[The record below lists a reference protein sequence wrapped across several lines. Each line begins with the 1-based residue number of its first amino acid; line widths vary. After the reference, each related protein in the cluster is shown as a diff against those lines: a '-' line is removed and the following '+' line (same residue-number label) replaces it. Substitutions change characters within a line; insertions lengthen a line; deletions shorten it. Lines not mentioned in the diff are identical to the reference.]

1 MALRG
6 TLGAGAGWDGRQTDT
21 LGLHIL
27 HLPIDLYIHVSRGR
41 HLWLCFYVLSSRRC
55 AIAAAIIIDAG
66 RIREVGD
73 DIITQR
79 GRLNRR

>member
-6 TLGAGAGWDGRQTDT
+6 TLGAGTYWDGRQTDT

-27 HLPIDLYIHVSRGR
+27 PLPIDLYIHVSRGR
-41 HLWLCFYVLSSRRC
+41 HLWLGFYVLSSRRC
-55 AIAAAIIIDAG
+55 AIAAAIIDAG